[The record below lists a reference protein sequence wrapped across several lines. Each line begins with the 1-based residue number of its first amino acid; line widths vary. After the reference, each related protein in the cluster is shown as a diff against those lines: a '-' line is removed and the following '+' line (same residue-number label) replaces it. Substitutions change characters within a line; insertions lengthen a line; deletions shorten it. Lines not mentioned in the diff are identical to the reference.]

1 MEIKKTTDLEL
12 YDVDISGII
21 IVLTSNF
28 HTTAEMKEHLGLP
41 IYYRINKFI
50 HFDDFDADTIYSITR
65 NEIELRKVLDTP
77 DELKDAANIYYKC
90 INLNGIKS
98 LKSPSLKYGLYHMH
112 LFETFTER
120 RERLKTEIEKL
131 KEKLKNYKG
140 DKIDIN
146 KEMIRLDD
154 ISSKLETLGKEA
166 KELFDF
172 DLTYLGK
179 VAKKYDTIKDDTVKS
194 IYVNSSEEVI
204 FSRIKYYINFEK
216 YFLIYNE
223 IIKQLLSFL

>member
-1 MEIKKTTDLEL
+1 M
-12 YDVDISGII
+12 
-21 IVLTSNF
+21 
-28 HTTAEMKEHLGLP
+28 
-41 IYYRINKFI
+41 
-50 HFDDFDADTIYSITR
+50 
-65 NEIELRKVLDTP
+65 DTP

-112 LFETFTER
+112 LFETFTKR
-120 RERLKTEIEKL
+120 RERLKAEIEKL

-154 ISSKLETLGKEA
+154 ISSKLELDDISSKLEILGKET
-166 KELFDF
+166 KELYDF
-172 DLTYLGK
+172 DVTYLGR
-179 VAKKYDTIKDDTVKS
+179 VAYKYDMIKDDTIKS
-194 IYVNSSEEVI
+194 IYINSSEEVVI
-204 FSRIKYYINFEK
+204 SRVKYYISYEK
-216 YFLIYNE
+216 YFLIIND

>member
-1 MEIKKTTDLEL
+1 ME
-12 YDVDISGII
+12 
-21 IVLTSNF
+21 
-28 HTTAEMKEHLGLP
+28 
-41 IYYRINKFI
+41 
-50 HFDDFDADTIYSITR
+50 
-65 NEIELRKVLDTP
+65 NEIALMKVLDIP
-77 DELKDAANIYYKC
+77 DELKDAANIYKNC
-90 INLNGIKS
+90 INLNGIKL
-98 LKSPSLKYGLYHMH
+98 LKSPSLKYGLYYLH
-112 LFETFTER
+112 LFEAFTKR

-154 ISSKLETLGKEA
+154 ISSKLETFGKEA
-166 KELFDF
+166 KELFDI

-194 IYVNSSEEVI
+194 IYVNSSEEVVI
-204 FSRIKYYINFEK
+204 SRIKYYISCEK
-216 YFLIYNE
+216 HFLVIND

>member
-1 MEIKKTTDLEL
+1 ME
-12 YDVDISGII
+12 
-21 IVLTSNF
+21 
-28 HTTAEMKEHLGLP
+28 
-41 IYYRINKFI
+41 
-50 HFDDFDADTIYSITR
+50 

-77 DELKDAANIYYKC
+77 DELKDVANIYYKC
-90 INLNGIKS
+90 INLNGIKT

-112 LFETFTER
+112 LFETFTKR
-120 RERLKTEIEKL
+120 RERLKAEIEKL

-154 ISSKLETLGKEA
+154 ISSKLEILGKEA
-166 KELFDF
+166 KEAYDF

-194 IYVNSSEEVI
+194 IYVNSSEEVVI
-204 FSRIKYYINFEK
+204 SRIKYYLSYEK
-216 YFLIYNE
+216 YFLIYND

>member
-1 MEIKKTTDLEL
+1 ME
-12 YDVDISGII
+12 
-21 IVLTSNF
+21 
-28 HTTAEMKEHLGLP
+28 
-41 IYYRINKFI
+41 
-50 HFDDFDADTIYSITR
+50 

-90 INLNGIKS
+90 INLNGIKT

-112 LFETFTER
+112 LFGAFTKR
-120 RERLKTEIEKL
+120 RERLKAEIEKL

-154 ISSKLETLGKEA
+154 ISSKLEILGKEA
-166 KELFDF
+166 KEFYDF
-172 DLTYLGK
+172 ELTYLGK
-179 VAKKYDTIKDDTVKS
+179 VAKKYDTIKDDTIKS
-194 IYVNSSEEVI
+194 IYVNSSEEVVI
-204 FSRIKYYINFEK
+204 SRIKYYISYEK
-216 YFLIYNE
+216 YFLIIND

>member
-1 MEIKKTTDLEL
+1 ME
-12 YDVDISGII
+12 
-21 IVLTSNF
+21 
-28 HTTAEMKEHLGLP
+28 
-41 IYYRINKFI
+41 
-50 HFDDFDADTIYSITR
+50 
-65 NEIELRKVLDTP
+65 NEIALMKVLDIP
-77 DELKDAANIYYKC
+77 DELKDAANIYKNC
-90 INLNGIKS
+90 INLNGIKL
-98 LKSPSLKYGLYHMH
+98 LKSPSLKYGLYYLH
-112 LFETFTER
+112 LFEAFTKR

-154 ISSKLETLGKEA
+154 ISSKLEVFGKEA

-172 DLTYLGK
+172 ELTYLGK

-204 FSRIKYYINFEK
+204 ISRIKYYISCEK
-216 YFLIYNE
+216 HFLVIND

>member
-1 MEIKKTTDLEL
+1 MEN
-12 YDVDISGII
+12 G
-21 IVLTSNF
+21 
-28 HTTAEMKEHLGLP
+28 
-41 IYYRINKFI
+41 
-50 HFDDFDADTIYSITR
+50 
-65 NEIELRKVLDTP
+65 IELSKVLDTP

-112 LFETFTER
+112 LFETFTKR

-194 IYVNSSEEVI
+194 IYVNSSEEVVI
-204 FSRIKYYINFEK
+204 SRIKYYISYEK
-216 YFLIYNE
+216 YFLIYND
-223 IIKQLLSFL
+223 IIKKLLSFL

>member
-1 MEIKKTTDLEL
+1 ME
-12 YDVDISGII
+12 
-21 IVLTSNF
+21 
-28 HTTAEMKEHLGLP
+28 
-41 IYYRINKFI
+41 
-50 HFDDFDADTIYSITR
+50 
-65 NEIELRKVLDTP
+65 NEIALMKVLDIP
-77 DELKDAANIYYKC
+77 DELKDAANIYKNC
-90 INLNGIKS
+90 INLNGIKL
-98 LKSPSLKYGLYHMH
+98 LKSPSLKYGLYYLN
-112 LFETFTER
+112 LFEVFTER

-154 ISSKLETLGKEA
+154 ISSKLEAFGKEA

-172 DLTYLGK
+172 ELTYLGK

-194 IYVNSSEEVI
+194 IYVNSSEEVVI
-204 FSRIKYYINFEK
+204 SRIKYYISCEK
-216 YFLIYNE
+216 HFLVIND

>member
-1 MEIKKTTDLEL
+1 ME
-12 YDVDISGII
+12 
-21 IVLTSNF
+21 
-28 HTTAEMKEHLGLP
+28 
-41 IYYRINKFI
+41 
-50 HFDDFDADTIYSITR
+50 
-65 NEIELRKVLDTP
+65 NEIALMKVLDIP
-77 DELKDAANIYYKC
+77 DELKDAANIYKNC
-90 INLNGIKS
+90 INLNGIKL
-98 LKSPSLKYGLYHMH
+98 LKSPSLKYGLYYLH
-112 LFETFTER
+112 LFEAFTKR

-154 ISSKLETLGKEA
+154 ISSKLEILGKEA
-166 KELFDF
+166 KEFYDF
-172 DLTYLGK
+172 ELTYLGK

-204 FSRIKYYINFEK
+204 ISRIKYYISCEK
-216 YFLIYNE
+216 HFLVIND

>member
-1 MEIKKTTDLEL
+1 ME
-12 YDVDISGII
+12 
-21 IVLTSNF
+21 
-28 HTTAEMKEHLGLP
+28 
-41 IYYRINKFI
+41 
-50 HFDDFDADTIYSITR
+50 

-112 LFETFTER
+112 LFETFTKR
-120 RERLKTEIEKL
+120 REHLKNDIEKL
-131 KEKLKNYKG
+131 KEKLKNYKD

-154 ISSKLETLGKEA
+154 ISSKLETFGKEA
-166 KELFDF
+166 KEFYDF
-172 DLTYLGK
+172 ELTYLGK

-204 FSRIKYYINFEK
+204 FSRIKYYINCEK

>member
-1 MEIKKTTDLEL
+1 ME
-12 YDVDISGII
+12 
-21 IVLTSNF
+21 
-28 HTTAEMKEHLGLP
+28 
-41 IYYRINKFI
+41 
-50 HFDDFDADTIYSITR
+50 

-112 LFETFTER
+112 LFGAFTKR
-120 RERLKTEIEKL
+120 RERLKAEIEKL

-166 KELFDF
+166 KELYDF
-172 DLTYLGK
+172 DITYLGK

-194 IYVNSSEEVI
+194 IYVNSSEEVVI
-204 FSRIKYYINFEK
+204 SRIKYYISYEK
-216 YFLIYNE
+216 YFLIIND

>member
-1 MEIKKTTDLEL
+1 ME
-12 YDVDISGII
+12 
-21 IVLTSNF
+21 
-28 HTTAEMKEHLGLP
+28 
-41 IYYRINKFI
+41 
-50 HFDDFDADTIYSITR
+50 
-65 NEIELRKVLDTP
+65 NEIALMKVLDIP
-77 DELKDAANIYYKC
+77 DELKDVANIYKNC
-90 INLNGIKS
+90 INLNGIKL
-98 LKSPSLKYGLYHMH
+98 LKSPSLKYGLYYLH
-112 LFETFTER
+112 LFEAFTKR

-154 ISSKLETLGKEA
+154 ISSKLETFGKEA

-204 FSRIKYYINFEK
+204 ISRIKYYISCEK
-216 YFLIYNE
+216 HFLVIND

>member
-1 MEIKKTTDLEL
+1 ME
-12 YDVDISGII
+12 
-21 IVLTSNF
+21 
-28 HTTAEMKEHLGLP
+28 
-41 IYYRINKFI
+41 
-50 HFDDFDADTIYSITR
+50 

-112 LFETFTER
+112 LFGAFTKR
-120 RERLKTEIEKL
+120 RERLKAEIEKL

-154 ISSKLETLGKEA
+154 ISSKLEILGKEA
-166 KELFDF
+166 KEFYDF
-172 DLTYLGK
+172 ELTYLGK

-194 IYVNSSEEVI
+194 IYVNSSEEVVI
-204 FSRIKYYINFEK
+204 SRIKYYISCEK
-216 YFLIYNE
+216 HFLVIND

>member
-1 MEIKKTTDLEL
+1 ME
-12 YDVDISGII
+12 
-21 IVLTSNF
+21 
-28 HTTAEMKEHLGLP
+28 
-41 IYYRINKFI
+41 
-50 HFDDFDADTIYSITR
+50 

-112 LFETFTER
+112 LFETFTKR
-120 RERLKTEIEKL
+120 RERLKAEIEKL

-154 ISSKLETLGKEA
+154 ISSKLKE
-166 KELFDF
+166 FYDF

-179 VAKKYDTIKDDTVKS
+179 VAKKYDTIKDDTIKS
-194 IYVNSSEEVI
+194 IYVNSSEEVVI
-204 FSRIKYYINFEK
+204 SRIKYYINYEK
-216 YFLIYNE
+216 YFLIYSD

>member
-1 MEIKKTTDLEL
+1 ME
-12 YDVDISGII
+12 
-21 IVLTSNF
+21 
-28 HTTAEMKEHLGLP
+28 
-41 IYYRINKFI
+41 
-50 HFDDFDADTIYSITR
+50 
-65 NEIELRKVLDTP
+65 NEIALMKVLDIP
-77 DELKDAANIYYKC
+77 DELKDAANIYKNC
-90 INLNGIKS
+90 INLNGIKL
-98 LKSPSLKYGLYHMH
+98 LKSPSLKYGLYYLH
-112 LFETFTER
+112 LFEAFTKR

-154 ISSKLETLGKEA
+154 ISSKLEILGKEA
-166 KELFDF
+166 KELYDF

-194 IYVNSSEEVI
+194 IYVNSSEEVVI
-204 FSRIKYYINFEK
+204 SRIKYYISCEK
-216 YFLIYNE
+216 HFLVIND

>member
-1 MEIKKTTDLEL
+1 ME
-12 YDVDISGII
+12 
-21 IVLTSNF
+21 
-28 HTTAEMKEHLGLP
+28 
-41 IYYRINKFI
+41 
-50 HFDDFDADTIYSITR
+50 
-65 NEIELRKVLDTP
+65 NEIALMKVLDIP
-77 DELKDAANIYYKC
+77 DELKDAANIYKNC
-90 INLNGIKS
+90 INLNGIKL
-98 LKSPSLKYGLYHMH
+98 LKSPSLKYGLYYLH
-112 LFETFTER
+112 LFEAFTKR
-120 RERLKTEIEKL
+120 RKRLKTEIEKL

-154 ISSKLETLGKEA
+154 ISSKLEAFGKEA

-194 IYVNSSEEVI
+194 IYVNSSEEVVI
-204 FSRIKYYINFEK
+204 SRIKYYISCEK
-216 YFLIYNE
+216 HFLVIND

>member
-1 MEIKKTTDLEL
+1 ME
-12 YDVDISGII
+12 
-21 IVLTSNF
+21 
-28 HTTAEMKEHLGLP
+28 
-41 IYYRINKFI
+41 
-50 HFDDFDADTIYSITR
+50 

-112 LFETFTER
+112 LFETFTKR
-120 RERLKTEIEKL
+120 RERLKAEIEKL

-154 ISSKLETLGKEA
+154 ISSKLETFGKEA
-166 KELFDF
+166 KESFDF
-172 DLTYLGK
+172 YCKYLGK
-179 VAKKYDTIKDDTVKS
+179 TAKKYDTIIDEKVKN
-194 IYVNSSEEVI
+194 IYINSSEEVI
-204 FSRIKYYINFEK
+204 FSRIKYFLNCEK
-216 YFLIYNE
+216 YFLIVND